1 MLKRTLFVLGA
12 AALTTGTLM
21 LGSALHAA
29 PAPEAVTVSYADLD
43 LSSSDDVVRLER
55 RVNKAAD
62 KLCRVGERG
71 AANHNYSKECKAD
84 VLANARTDIE
94 TAVSSVRTGTV
105 RIALRT
111 SR

>member
-29 PAPEAVTVSYADLD
+29 PIQDAITVSYADLD
-43 LSSSDDVVRLER
+43 LSSSNDVARLER

-71 AANHNYSKECKAD
+71 AAQRAYSTECKAD
-84 VLANARTDIE
+84 VLANAKTDID
-94 TAVSSVRTGTV
+94 TAVSSARTGTV
-105 RIALRT
+105 RIALRR

>member
-21 LGSALHAA
+21 LGTALHAA
-29 PAPEAVTVSYADLD
+29 PAPEAITVSYADLD
-43 LSSSDDVVRLER
+43 LSTSNGQARLER
-55 RVNKAAD
+55 RVNKAANR
-62 KLCRVGERG
+62 LCRVDERG
-71 AANHNYSKECKAD
+71 VANQKLSSECKSD
-84 VLANARTDIE
+84 VLAHAKPDMDAAI
-94 TAVSSVRTGTV
+94 ASSRTGTV

>member
-21 LGSALHAA
+21 LGTALHAA

-43 LSSSDDVVRLER
+43 LSSSNGQARLER

-62 KLCRVGERG
+62 KLCRAGERG
-71 AANHNYSKECKAD
+71 VGNQKLSTECKAD
-84 VLANARTDIE
+84 VLANAKTDIDA
-94 TAVSSVRTGTV
+94 AVASSRTGTV